1 MSLSFWILGLTGGNV
16 KRATDAERPEPPR
29 TGAPAPLGGGRA
41 GAVSALIDETTA
53 LFHRLK
59 VAAEQVHQQGHVS
72 AGRRGIL
79 RSLASGG
86 PQSVPRLARARP
98 VSRQLV
104 QTLVNGLLAEGY
116 VEYAANPAHR
126 RSHLVRLT
134 RAGRGLVAQMD
145 RREHELMEGL
155 RVGVSRRELA
165 SAARTLRRLRS
176 SLESAAWHESLRLQR
191 APRGERT

>member
-1 MSLSFWILGLTGGNV
+1 V
-16 KRATDAERPEPPR
+16 KRATHDRRPAPPPA
-29 TGAPAPLGGGRA
+29 GAPAPLGGGRA
-41 GAVSALIDETTA
+41 DAVSALIDETTS

-59 VAAEQVHQQGHVS
+59 VAAEQVHQQGRVT

-134 RAGRGLVAQMD
+134 RAGRRLVAQMD
-145 RREHELMEGL
+145 RRERELMNGL
-155 RVGVSRRELA
+155 RVGISQSELT
-165 SAARTLRRLRS
+165 SAARTLRRLRGA
-176 SLESAAWHESLRLQR
+176 LEGAAWRESLRPPR
-191 APRGERT
+191 APTGGDT